1 MLQLSENTRL
11 AVGQENE
18 SGLIELFNLNRLV
31 QTINSIA
38 VEAKD
43 EEEMLQL
50 SINVLSIFTGFPLGH
65 IYLRDAMHQT
75 IFRCSGI
82 HYIKYFEL
90 HGESHK
96 QLSLNVYKESSPP
109 IKQLTVHLTPYIDR
123 EFQLVTTNELK
134 VSFRVLIPIVSRRKL
149 FGFFELVALGGDE
162 EPNQLLMQVFHQ
174 VGYRIG
180 SVLDSFITSKEL
192 EAAKANDEAILSS
205 IGEGLV
211 VSDSKEIIV
220 LVNKA
225 ATGMLKWEAHEIIGK
240 PWFDVLVP
248 VDQGGKEIPIEKR
261 PLRLAMVSG
270 KKVSAGKYEFLRK
283 DKTKFPVVIT
293 ATPVSLGDK
302 SIGAIIVFRDATQ
315 EREIQKLRDEFVFI
329 AAHELRSP
337 VTSIRG
343 AIEIIFEAPDFPK
356 YLREDLEIAS
366 LASDQLGKLV
376 NDLLQVARFEAGAMK
391 IEVESLDIIPLI
403 NTVIKELSPSVNKKH
418 VQVNMKADEEDPV
431 MVLGDPQKTRE
442 VVTNLLSNAIKYN
455 RENGSVDISLLKQD
469 SSVTIEFKDTG
480 YGIPKEQQD
489 KIFQKFYRVKASETR
504 EVLGT
509 GLGLFITRM
518 LVEKMGG
525 RITFTSV
532 EGKGSTFVVSLPIA
546 ST

>member
-1 MLQLSENTRL
+1 MPRPSKNTEPQ
-11 AVGQENE
+11 VQK
-18 SGLIELFNLNRLV
+18 SGSGFIELFNLNRLM
-31 QTINSIA
+31 QTVDSIA

-50 SINVLSIFTGFPLGH
+50 VINALSIFTGYPLGH
-65 IYLRDAMHQT
+65 IFLRDAIRQNT
-75 IFRCSGI
+75 FRCSDI
-82 HYIKYFEL
+82 HYVKYLDLYEA
-90 HGESHK
+90 SHK
-96 QLSLNVYKESSPP
+96 QASSNVYDESSLH
-109 IKQLTVHLTPYIDR
+109 IKQMTAHPAPSIDR
-123 EFQLVTTNELK
+123 DFQLITTSDAK
-134 VSFRVLIPIVSRRKL
+134 ISFRVLIPIVSRGKL
-149 FGFFELVALGGDE
+149 FGFFELIALEGDE
-162 EPNQLLMQVFHQ
+162 EPNQPLMQVFHQ

-211 VSDSKEIIV
+211 VADSNEAIV

-225 ATGMLKWEAHEIIGK
+225 AVDMLKWKADEMVGK
-240 PWFDVLVP
+240 PWFDVLKP
-248 VDQGGKEIPIEKR
+248 VDQDGKVLPIKKR
-261 PLRLAMVSG
+261 PLHLAQVSG
-270 KKVSAGKYEFLRK
+270 KKVFSGQYEFLRK

-293 ATPVSLGDK
+293 ATPVSLEDE
-302 SIGAIIVFRDATQ
+302 SIGAVIVFRDATQ

-343 AIEIIFEAPDFPK
+343 AIELMFDAPDFPK

-366 LASDQLGKLV
+366 SASDQLNQLV
-376 NDLLQVARFEAGAMK
+376 NDLLQVARSEAGATK
-391 IEVESLDIIPLI
+391 IEVEPLDIIPLI
-403 NTVIKELSPSVNKKH
+403 NSTIKELSTSANKKH
-418 VQVNMKADEEDPV
+418 IKVSIKTDKTTSV
-431 MVLGDPQKTRE
+431 MVLGDSQKTKE

-455 RENGSVDISLLKQD
+455 REKGAVDISLLKKD

-489 KIFQKFYRVKASETR
+489 KIFQKFYRAKVSETR

-525 RITFTSV
+525 NVIFTSV
-532 EGKGSTFVVSLPIA
+532 EGKGSTFAFSLPL
-546 ST
+546 